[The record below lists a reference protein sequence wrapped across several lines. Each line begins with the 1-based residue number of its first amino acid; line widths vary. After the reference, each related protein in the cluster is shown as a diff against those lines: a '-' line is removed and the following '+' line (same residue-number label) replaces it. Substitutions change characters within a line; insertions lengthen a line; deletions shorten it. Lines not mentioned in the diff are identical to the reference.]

1 MSAAVDVV
9 QPACEE
15 LGAKPDDV
23 QASTAPSEFFDAA
36 GRDTGA
42 ARKPRRG
49 LTGADG
55 KARERRYP
63 LYADED
69 LMRLVGWGD
78 AAAFA
83 VLYDRHG
90 RAAYSLAHRIMG
102 EKQAAE
108 DLTQEAFLKVW
119 RSAGGYRAGRGSART
134 WILSIVHNR
143 GIDQLRSLASR
154 RRTQERTEAEAPR
167 SQPSEAFAEAWRNAL
182 RDEVGEALCT
192 LPSDQLEILE
202 LAYFSDHTQVEIARM
217 LDLPLGTVKGR
228 TRLGLKKLRGL
239 FHPHVAAAR

>member
-1 MSAAVDVV
+1 MSAAVNVGRPVRGRSKARPVD
-9 QPACEE
+9 A
-15 LGAKPDDV
+15 
-23 QASTAPSEFFDAA
+23 QASNGPSGFFDAA
-36 GRDTGA
+36 GRGGGA
-42 ARKPRRG
+42 ARAPRRG
-49 LTGADG
+49 VAGADG

-69 LMRLVGWGD
+69 LMTLVGCGD

-90 RAAYSLAHRIMG
+90 RAAYSLAHRMTG
-102 EKQAAE
+102 ERQAAE

-119 RSAGGYRAGRGSART
+119 RSAGGYRAGRGSVRT

-143 GIDQLRSLASR
+143 GIDQLRSVASR

-167 SQPSEAFAEAWRNAL
+167 SQPSEAFAEAWRSAL
-182 RDEVGEALCT
+182 RDEVGEALCK
-192 LPSDQLEILE
+192 LPSEQLAILE
-202 LAYFSDHTQVEIARM
+202 LAYFSGHTQVEIARM

-239 FHPHVAAAR
+239 FHPHAAAAR